1 MPAGRP
7 PKYKTAEEMQAV
19 IAKYFETDA
28 FIGEGDSK
36 IFAPTVEG
44 LAYALDLSRQG
55 LNEYSDK
62 GEFSDTVKRAKQRVA
77 IALEQRLY
85 GQAVTGAI
93 FNLKN
98 NFGWK
103 DQTQQEL
110 TGANG
115 GPMIVQAIERTITHP
130 H

>member
-7 PKYKTAEEMQAV
+7 PLYDTPEKMQEIIDRYFAER
-19 IAKYFETDA
+19 
-28 FIGEGDSK
+28 
-36 IFAPTVEG
+36 FASDPPKPPTISG
-44 LAYALDLSRQG
+44 LAYALEMTTESLRNYENRDQ
-55 LNEYSDK
+55 
-62 GEFSDTVKRAKQRVA
+62 FFATVKRAKQRVA

-103 DQTQQEL
+103 DKSEQEI

-115 GPMIVQAIERTITHP
+115 GPLGILLKEISGNTLGPNQ
-130 H
+130 